1 MKRSIFHW
9 GKKPDLVSGHAG
21 LLVSTALLHIV
32 LGHRLAVD
40 VVGVFSVDPHGKE
53 TFERFSLA
61 MAAYGYFGDLV
72 KKSEKL
78 R

>member
-21 LLVSTALLHIV
+21 LVSTALLHIV

-53 TFERFSLA
+53 TFEKFSLA

>member
-1 MKRSIFHW
+1 MSK
-9 GKKPDLVSGHAG
+9 
-21 LLVSTALLHIV
+21 ALLHII

-40 VVGVFSVDPHGKE
+40 VVGVSSVDPHGKE
-53 TFERFSLA
+53 TFEKISLA